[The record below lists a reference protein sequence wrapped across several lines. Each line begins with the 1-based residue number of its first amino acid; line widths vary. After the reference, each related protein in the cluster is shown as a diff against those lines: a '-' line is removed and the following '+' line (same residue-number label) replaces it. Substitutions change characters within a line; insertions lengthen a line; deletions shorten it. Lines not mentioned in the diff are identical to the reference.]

1 MMPYLGEPNI
11 LALLSEALTADVE
24 PVFPNQAGFVRANA
38 AVHHF
43 MRLLTR
49 LWNTVVGRERD
60 DAPGARTFAVVAGA
74 RVPD

>member
-38 AVHHF
+38 AVHH
-43 MRLLTR
+43 L
-49 LWNTVVGRERD
+49 
-60 DAPGARTFAVVAGA
+60 
-74 RVPD
+74 